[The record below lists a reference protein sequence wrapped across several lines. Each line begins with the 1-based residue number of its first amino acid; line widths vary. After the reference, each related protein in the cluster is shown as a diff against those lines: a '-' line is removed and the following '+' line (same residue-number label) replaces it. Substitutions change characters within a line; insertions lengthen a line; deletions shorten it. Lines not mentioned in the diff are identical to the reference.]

1 MKFLLRKASS
11 LLRPVLLLLPMLLA
25 AQPNPLVFAHVTV
38 IDAAGA
44 PAKFNHTIVINGS
57 RISALGQ
64 TEKVRIPKNAHV
76 VQATGKFLIPG
87 LWDMHVHTASETFFS
102 LYLANGIT
110 GVRDMA
116 MELDK
121 LKAWRLQIE
130 NGAMP
135 GPRLVIAGPL
145 VDGPHSVI
153 PDLSAIVESP
163 AEGRRMVAELKKQ
176 GVDFI
181 KVYNF
186 LSHEAFYAIVSEA
199 KKQDLP
205 FAGHVPLSVSATE
218 ASDAGQK
225 SIEHLTGIVLACSSQ
240 EARLR
245 SMIIDSIRQSN
256 YSPREVNRLIFSA
269 PPEEITKTYDE
280 EKAKALFA
288 RFARNGTWQV
298 PTLFILKLITFGNDE
313 YRNDVRLKYMPPFI
327 REGWTQ
333 AGMNR
338 QSKEEDEARKWF
350 FQKEMEIVG
359 AMRRAGVKFMAGTD
373 TPNPYVL
380 PGFSLH
386 DELALLVQAG
396 FTPME
401 ALQTCTRNPAEFLG
415 RLDSLGTIE
424 EGKIADLVL
433 LEANPLA
440 DIRNT
445 RRIAAVV
452 LRGKLFPMPTLQ
464 EILVEVEAANK

>member
-1 MKFLLRKASS
+1 MIKVKIIKPILAI
-11 LLRPVLLLLPMLLA
+11 LLLLTPPA
-25 AQPNPLVFAHVTV
+25 VQPNLLVFTHVTV
-38 IDAAGA
+38 IDATGA
-44 PAKFNHTIVINGS
+44 PAKFNQTVVINGS

-76 VQATGKFLIPG
+76 VEATGKFLIPG
-87 LWDMHVHTASETFFS
+87 LWDMHVHTASETFFP

-130 NGAMP
+130 SGMMP

-163 AEGRRMVAELKKQ
+163 AEGRRIVADLKKQ

-186 LSHEAFYAIVSEA
+186 LSREAFYAIASEV
-199 KKQDLP
+199 KEQGIP
-205 FAGHVPLSVSATE
+205 FAGHVPLSVSAAE
-218 ASDAGQK
+218 ATDAGQK
-225 SIEHLTGIVLACSSQ
+225 SIEHLTGILLACSSQ

-245 SMIIDSIRQSN
+245 STIVDSIRQSN
-256 YSPREVNRLIFSA
+256 YSAREVNRLIFSA

-280 EKAKALFA
+280 EKAGALFA
-288 RFARNGTWQV
+288 RFANNGIWQV

-313 YRNDVRLKYMPPFI
+313 YRNDVRLKYMPSFI
-327 REGWTQ
+327 RAGWEQ
-333 AGMNR
+333 AGTNR
-338 QSKEEDEARKWF
+338 HSKEEDEARKRL
-350 FQKEMEIVG
+350 FQKELEIVG
-359 AMRRAGVKFMAGTD
+359 AMHRAGAKFLAGTD
-373 TPNPYVL
+373 TPNPYVF

-401 ALQTCTRNPAEFLG
+401 ALQTATRNPAEFLG

-424 EGKIADLVL
+424 AGKIADLVL

-445 RRIAAVV
+445 RSIAAVV
-452 LRGKLFPMPTLQ
+452 LRGKLFPMPRLQ
-464 EILVEVEAANK
+464 EMLVEVEAANNNK

>member
-1 MKFLLRKASS
+1 VTS
-11 LLRPVLLLLPMLLA
+11 
-25 AQPNPLVFAHVTV
+25 QPKPLVFTHVTV
-38 IDAAGA
+38 IDATGA
-44 PAKFNHTIVINGS
+44 PAKFNQTVVIKGS
-57 RISALGQ
+57 RITKLG
-64 TEKVRIPKNAHV
+64 ENGNVHV
-76 VQATGKFLIPG
+76 PDDATVVNATGKFLIPG

-121 LKAWRLQIE
+121 LKAWREQIE
-130 NGAMP
+130 NGSLL

-145 VDGPHSVI
+145 LDGPHSVI
-153 PDLSAIVESP
+153 PDLSVIVESP
-163 AEGRRMVAELKKQ
+163 VEGRLIVADLKNQ

-181 KVYNF
+181 KIYNF
-186 LSHEAFYAIVSEA
+186 LSRDAYFAIANEAR
-199 KKQDLP
+199 KQEIS
-205 FAGHVPLSVSATE
+205 FAGHVPLSVSAAE

-225 SIEHLTGIVLACSSQ
+225 SIEHLTGILLACSSQ
-240 EARLR
+240 ETRLR
-245 SMIIDSIRQSN
+245 SMIVDSVRQSN

-269 PPEEITKTYDE
+269 PPEEIAKTYNE

-288 RFARNGTWQV
+288 RFASNGAWQV

-313 YRNDVRLKYMPPFI
+313 YRNDVRLKYVPSFI
-327 REGWTQ
+327 REGWAPSGT
-333 AGMNR
+333 NR
-338 QSKEEDEARKWF
+338 QSKEEDEARKRL

-359 AMRRAGVKFMAGTD
+359 VMHRAGVKFLAGTD
-373 TPNPYVL
+373 TPNPYVF
-380 PGFSLH
+380 PGFNLH

-396 FTPME
+396 FTTMQ
-401 ALQTCTRNPAEFLG
+401 ALQTATRNPAEYLG

-433 LEANPLA
+433 LEANPLE
-440 DIRNT
+440 DINGT

-452 LRGKLFPMPTLQ
+452 LNGRLLPKSSLEEMLAG
-464 EILVEVEAANK
+464 VETGDNEK